1 MIKFEYQ
8 FEELAPKIVV
18 ELDSQSTLD
27 EVVQEFTNFL
37 SGAGYVF
44 EGDLDIVNDRENDS
58 EEKGE

>member
-18 ELDSQSTLD
+18 EMDSQSTLD

-37 SGAGYVF
+37 RGAGYVF

>member
-18 ELDSQSTLD
+18 EMDSQSTLD

-37 SGAGYVF
+37 RGAGYVF
-44 EGDLDIVNDRENDS
+44 EGELDFVVDEA
-58 EEKGE
+58 KGE